1 MKKYKD
7 LFEMKPGYAQGSRKP
22 SDLAMC
28 GYITNQTHMF
38 IIKAQYKYEYWPA
51 IGQNRAKESDQ
62 VMFKWEED
70 TEEGSGRPGSA
81 RTLSGVPLKGP
92 YRGKRFTYKIV
103 TDTHRVASDELK
115 ARRLI

>member
-7 LFEMKPGYAQGSRKP
+7 LFEMKPGYARGSTKP

-28 GYITNQTHMF
+28 GYITNKTHMF
-38 IIKAQYKYEYWPA
+38 IMKAQYKYEYWPV

-62 VMFKWEED
+62 VMFKWEKD
-70 TEEGSGRPGSA
+70 TEAGSGWE
-81 RTLSGVPLKGP
+81 RTVSGVPLQGP